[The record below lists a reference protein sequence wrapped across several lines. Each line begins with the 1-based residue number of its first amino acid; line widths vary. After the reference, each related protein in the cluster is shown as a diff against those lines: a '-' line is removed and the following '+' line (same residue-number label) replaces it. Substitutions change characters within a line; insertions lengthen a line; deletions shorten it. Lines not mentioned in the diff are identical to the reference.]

1 MIASAHRVPP
11 GCLVPWHGAAREG
24 SSLQRVSELP
34 RVLLQLL
41 GLGPEVAQGRGAR
54 VLEHGVLGGQGQVLE
69 QPAEAVAAAED
80 LVAQVPVLCLLA
92 QRVHQLLSHHDD
104 QLAVRDEDLGGLAVV
119 EAAAKDADGFEE
131 RPEIQPAVFR
141 QVDFLLGVLLTRR
154 PAGRRAGV
162 LGKEKNTTD
171 EGRVPS
177 AGRACLDL
185 PCLWLL
191 HHQLELDPPAPEKGL
206 EWTGCIPHGGGTACN
221 PSLKSPISIS
231 RDMSESRFSLP
242 LNSVATE
249 DTACIY
255 CVRQ

>member
-92 QRVHQLLSHHDD
+92 QRVHQLLSHLF
-104 QLAVRDEDLGGLAVV
+104 Q
-119 EAAAKDADGFEE
+119 
-131 RPEIQPAVFR
+131 
-141 QVDFLLGVLLTRR
+141 
-154 PAGRRAGV
+154 
-162 LGKEKNTTD
+162 
-171 EGRVPS
+171 
-177 AGRACLDL
+177 
-185 PCLWLL
+185 
-191 HHQLELDPPAPEKGL
+191 
-206 EWTGCIPHGGGTACN
+206 
-221 PSLKSPISIS
+221 
-231 RDMSESRFSLP
+231 
-242 LNSVATE
+242 
-249 DTACIY
+249 
-255 CVRQ
+255 